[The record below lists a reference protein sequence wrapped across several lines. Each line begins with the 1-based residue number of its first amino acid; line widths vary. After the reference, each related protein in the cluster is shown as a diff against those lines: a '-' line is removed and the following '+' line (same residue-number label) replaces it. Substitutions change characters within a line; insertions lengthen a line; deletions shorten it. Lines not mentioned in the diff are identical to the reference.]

1 MGTSADLMGSSQCHP
16 VYIDNKPYS
25 VQLCP
30 ATPAFQA
37 LPAPHPAISSSY
49 PEISIYV
56 PLAGRSEIRPGNA
69 SASYSIYLSLD
80 VLDQSAES
88 NWFIIEFIWQP
99 QTIETQYIVG
109 T

>member
-49 PEISIYV
+49 PEISLDPGGLYGTFAWHGLDTPWINMGVYYFKIY
-56 PLAGRSEIRPGNA
+56 I
-69 SASYSIYLSLD
+69 
-80 VLDQSAES
+80 
-88 NWFIIEFIWQP
+88 
-99 QTIETQYIVG
+99 
-109 T
+109 

>member
-49 PEISIYV
+49 PEISIIIICV
-56 PLAGRSEIRPGNA
+56 SGDWDPGITGDFA
-69 SASYSIYLSLD
+69 EYSIGVTAVKS
-80 VLDQSAES
+80 
-88 NWFIIEFIWQP
+88 
-99 QTIETQYIVG
+99 G
-109 T
+109 TL